1 MTSVFLQ
8 PALVW
13 VGGLGYGLSPALKR
27 LRVRSPS
34 GPDLGSGGSREG
46 SESSLLPEVDLTGA
60 WGLPDG
66 KESVLAS
73 SWPTRPSPKAEQ
85 APPSPLC
92 VGDPLSPASRAATC
106 FCLPRV

>member
-13 VGGLGYGLSPALKR
+13 VGGLGYGLSPTLKR

-46 SESSLLPEVDLTGA
+46 SEPSLLPEVDLIGA

-66 KESVLAS
+66 KESVLAYEAKS
-73 SWPTRPSPKAEQ
+73 QGRAG
-85 APPSPLC
+85 SPLP
-92 VGDPLSPASRAATC
+92 PLCT
-106 FCLPRV
+106 